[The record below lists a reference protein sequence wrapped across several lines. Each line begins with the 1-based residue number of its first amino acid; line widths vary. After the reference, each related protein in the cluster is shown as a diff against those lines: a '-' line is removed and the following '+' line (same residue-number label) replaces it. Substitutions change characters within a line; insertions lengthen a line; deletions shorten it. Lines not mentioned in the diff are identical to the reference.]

1 MHRLK
6 YLLRKH
12 HRCLI
17 WGFCGSLIILASAGA
32 TMAVLNNNSSRP
44 VSTPQSRRKAQ
55 MPSVS
60 PTSAP
65 LQPNYYVTA
74 SQKFLTK
81 AEKYSASPD
90 QTAEDKERILA
101 TVQNALTVINQG
113 IRNYPRDD
121 RLYIQRAKIYQ
132 GIINFSPKALNN
144 ALADLDKARQLSP
157 DNPAYPKKQS
167 QLLSQAGRYQDAAY
181 YANLTYQL
189 EPSNLQNLFYLGQ
202 TQIKAGRIKNALQSY
217 QKLLTL
223 LPEDNPEATQVQKE
237 IDNLENLLAQAE
249 TNQEAKLHLV
259 GTSPQPTPNQNY
271 IPADIELLPKK
282 EAGLPDNLVIAAPE
296 EDQSKQKEEA
306 NFNATAGEATLA
318 AGQDEITLVNKHITN
333 QSQILLSAVSDTQN
347 QNLYVK
353 EKQADDDKPSFTV
366 GIHHPIDTGIEFKW
380 WIVGAD

>member
-1 MHRLK
+1 
-6 YLLRKH
+6 
-12 HRCLI
+12 
-17 WGFCGSLIILASAGA
+17 
-32 TMAVLNNNSSRP
+32 MAVLKNNSSQP
-44 VSTPQSRRKAQ
+44 ISVPQSRRKAQ

-81 AEKYSASPD
+81 AEKYSANPD
-90 QTAEDKERILA
+90 QAAEDKERILA

-113 IRNYPRDD
+113 IRNHPRDD
-121 RLYIQRAKIYQ
+121 RLYVQRAKIYQ
-132 GIINFSPKALNN
+132 GIISFSPKALNK

-189 EPSNLQNLFYLGQ
+189 EPSDLQNLFYLGQ

-223 LPEDNPEATQVQKE
+223 LPEDKPEATQVQKE
-237 IDNLENLLAQAE
+237 INNLENLLAQAE
-249 TNQEAKLHLV
+249 TNQEAQLHLV

-296 EDQSKQKEEA
+296 EDQSEQKEEA
-306 NFNATAGEATLA
+306 DFNATAGEAILT
-318 AGQDEITLVNKHITN
+318 AGQSQITISNKHITN
-333 QSQILLSAVSDTQN
+333 QSQILLSATSDTQN

-353 EKQADDDKPSFTV
+353 EKQAESDKPSFTV
-366 GIHHPIDTGIEFKW
+366 GIHHPIDTDIEFKW
-380 WIVGAD
+380 WIVGE